1 MTIWIWLFFWKFWE
15 YDYLQYD
22 YYFRKSE
29 IWLFAIWLF
38 FEKIWRNMTICNTS
52 NIFSFDDSRI
62 IWNFAGKT
70 SLSGAILVSFLLAV
84 EVIRGIWFPEK
95 PLSLNSHIQ
104 KYDYLNM
111 TIILKNIK
119 YDYLQYDYFFEIGK
133 IWLFVIWLFFW
144 KNSHISR
151 KKYD

>member
-1 MTIWIWLFFWKFWE
+1 MFFYPTHRFFFKSYFILNSHIWKIWLFAKIVILNMTIWIWLFFWKFWE

-111 TIILKNIK
+111 TIILRK
-119 YDYLQYDYFFEIGK
+119 Y
-133 IWLFVIWLFFW
+133 
-144 KNSHISR
+144 
-151 KKYD
+151 